1 MKYHFTLILATLSVF
16 AVLYHFYMLPSFTEL
31 SHNIGIISC
40 HNISEQLQDFKCHIV
55 SLDKQIDMDISTDN
69 TANTNNNIYKA
80 YQDSIHYLKNA
91 CTINPAFNNEIV
103 VFTHYW
109 LYGTATET
117 DWFDQTC
124 YDGWAC
130 FKDVCNSSKELVL
143 TAKYPSAYQEL
154 IVTNKDQVYYPF
166 AGLGFIF
173 IIYAII
179 AGFFFNFDMF
189 MDAYTFIDR
198 SLHDF
203 LCMFDFPGFLVDR
216 RSILYFGE
224 LFDEHNNF
232 SIQDKW
238 AFHVDP
244 VDNMRRLSHLRT
256 YTFNHEYFFFNLNI
270 LSPGW
275 SIPSYLDLTIVPR
288 LIWPFNYDH
297 FYHTVLWTFY

>member
-117 DWFDQTC
+117 D
-124 YDGWAC
+124 
-130 FKDVCNSSKELVL
+130 
-143 TAKYPSAYQEL
+143 
-154 IVTNKDQVYYPF
+154 
-166 AGLGFIF
+166 
-173 IIYAII
+173 
-179 AGFFFNFDMF
+179 
-189 MDAYTFIDR
+189 
-198 SLHDF
+198 
-203 LCMFDFPGFLVDR
+203 
-216 RSILYFGE
+216 
-224 LFDEHNNF
+224 
-232 SIQDKW
+232 
-238 AFHVDP
+238 
-244 VDNMRRLSHLRT
+244 
-256 YTFNHEYFFFNLNI
+256 
-270 LSPGW
+270 
-275 SIPSYLDLTIVPR
+275 
-288 LIWPFNYDH
+288 
-297 FYHTVLWTFY
+297 